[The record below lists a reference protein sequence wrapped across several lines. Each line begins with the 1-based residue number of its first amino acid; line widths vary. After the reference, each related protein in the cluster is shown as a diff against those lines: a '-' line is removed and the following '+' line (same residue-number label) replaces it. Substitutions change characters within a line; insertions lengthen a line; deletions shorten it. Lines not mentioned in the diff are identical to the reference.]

1 VENPLTVARWPP
13 RLGGWGRELKFA
25 EDDSEDAG
33 RWSEDASANNGFGQ
47 VAFMALAMSE
57 HF

>member
-1 VENPLTVARWPP
+1 M
-13 RLGGWGRELKFA
+13 LGGWGRELKFA